1 MLQFSVVLPV
11 SEKDVPLI
19 RKTAHSWFSLASD
32 DFVIC
37 VDKPV
42 SDGLEGF
49 IQRCAR
55 ICKVE
60 HKVRILEVERSSEW
74 SFHQAHVRREGFSR
88 ARHEKILTG
97 DIDLV
102 VNANVYKALSLLG
115 ENNIGLVSLSK
126 FHHPDSIM
134 DYWREGVLF
143 FLRNVAHGALDP
155 VMATSTFSGLYA
167 LFRPYWLDSEPAD
180 EAKRLVNPKQFH
192 RGEKPDARRA
202 SAITGEDT
210 FLRDHMQ
217 QKHRCI
223 YLKTIGAVDLR
234 VSLENLPTIQF
245 AIGQYFARQGRP
257 MLISMGR
264 AVLRAQPYYLKGYLY
279 EKSRNKK

>member
-19 RKTAHSWFSLASD
+19 RETARSWFSLGSD

-42 SDGLEGF
+42 SDGLRNF

-55 ICKVE
+55 ICNVERKV
-60 HKVRILEVERSSEW
+60 KIVEVERSSEW
-74 SFHQAHVRREGFSR
+74 SFHQAHVRREGFRR
-88 ARHEKILTG
+88 AKFDKILTG

-102 VNANVYKALSLLG
+102 VNTNVYRALSHLG

-126 FHHPDSIM
+126 FHHPNSVIDF
-134 DYWREGVLF
+134 WREGVLF
-143 FLRNVAHGALDP
+143 FLRNVAHGAMDS

-167 LFRPYWLDSEPAD
+167 LFRPYWLDSEPEE
-180 EAKRLVNPKQFH
+180 EARRLVNPKQFH
-192 RGEKPDARRA
+192 RGEKPDTRKA

-234 VSLENLPTIQF
+234 ISLENLPTIQF
-245 AIGQYFARQGRP
+245 AIGQYFARQNRP
-257 MLISMGR
+257 VLISMGR
-264 AVLRAQPYYLKGYLY
+264 AFLRAQPYYLKGYLY
-279 EKSRNKK
+279 EKYRK